1 MAEVKERIHGMPTA
15 ADAKDWQNVSKG
27 PGSQYFRLWG
37 LCGLWVMD
45 THKPLY
51 ELSVQIENMKDT
63 ATIHIRVVGAR
74 PAGGGDEGGGEEMGG
89 DEEDPGQ
96 GKVERLGPGRV

>member
-1 MAEVKERIHGMPTA
+1 MTWTKGGAPIDTSHVLVHTSDLDTVFFVREA
-15 ADAKDWQNVSKG
+15 ARSDSG
-27 PGSQYFRLWG
+27 E
-37 LCGLWVMD
+37 
-45 THKPLY
+45 Y